1 MQLFIS
7 VLHQILFTVIAVMLV
22 GIIVGGWPPW
32 IYNRNKKKIIKCH
45 IMNIPTMG
53 MEIFY
58 HTCNLKRRFLKFQP
72 ISKHDL
78 AVH

>member
-7 VLHQILFTVIAVMLV
+7 VLHEILFTVIAVMLF

-32 IYNRNKKKIIKCH
+32 IYNRNKKKLIKCH

-53 MEIFY
+53 MEFFLSHMQSQKTIFE
-58 HTCNLKRRFLKFQP
+58 
-72 ISKHDL
+72 IS
-78 AVH
+78 ANQ